1 MDVGKKIKDARL
13 KKGWTQTQLGDNV
26 GVTKSAVMK
35 WEKGIVENIK
45 RSMILKLSYTLDIS
59 PLDVLGI
66 EVPPIKQ
73 LSVSD
78 LLSENEKK
86 LLDDFNKLNPVG
98 QEKAAETVHDL
109 TEISR
114 YRSDSKTEEAPAEET
129 AASSA

>member
-45 RSMILKLSYTLDIS
+45 RSMILKLSDTLDIS

-86 LLDDFNKLNPVG
+86 LLDDFNKLNPAG
-98 QEKAAETVHDL
+98 Q
-109 TEISR
+109 
-114 YRSDSKTEEAPAEET
+114 T
-129 AASSA
+129 AAAATVKGFTQMEQYRKDTEKIQKADAG

>member
-1 MDVGKKIKDARL
+1 MDVGKKIKDARQ
-13 KKGWTQTQLGDNV
+13 KKGWTQTQLGDSV

-45 RSMILKLSYTLDIS
+45 RSMILKLSDTLDIS

-78 LLSENEKK
+78 LLSEKEKK

-98 QEKAAETVHDL
+98 QEKAAESVHDL
-109 TEISR
+109 TEIPR
-114 YRSDSKTEEAPAEET
+114 YRADSKTEEATQEET